1 MSNILCPI
9 LRNDFLSFVRQ
20 SFGTVVPGQRFQM
33 NWHIDAMAHALEQVR
48 LRKIKRLAIFVPP
61 RSLKSLLT
69 TVAMPAWLLAQDPG
83 ERIICAS
90 YSQELANTHA
100 RDSRAIMESR
110 WYRSCFPKTRI
121 AIERNATH
129 DFMTTQRGGRLATS
143 VGGTLTGRGGSRLIF
158 DDLHKPDEAPSD
170 ALRER
175 TIEWYRQTASS
186 RLDDKENDTAIL
198 IMQRV
203 HARDIAGFILEDPSW
218 HVLDLPAI
226 AEEDQAVP
234 LSFGRTHHRRQGEVL
249 FPARESRETL
259 ERQKQVMGSYAFAA
273 QYQQR
278 PAPLGGGLVK
288 WSWFKTYDR
297 APEKTGQGLVVQSWD
312 IANSVSDGADY
323 SVCTTWLYQE
333 GRSYLLHVVRER
345 LEYPEL
351 KRMVVAHGVVDFKAD
366 IVLIEKKNAGEPLLQ
381 ELGEIGIIQAKA
393 CEPKGDKETRMVIET
408 PAIEC
413 GNVFVP
419 KEAPWLAEFQR
430 EIVTFPKGGH
440 DDQIDSLSQYLYWV
454 RERETTRDVPRL
466 WLLGEPTPAWRQ
478 PYTGGSLAGFMRG
491 YR

>member
-1 MSNILCPI
+1 MTELLCSI
-9 LRNDFLSFVRQ
+9 LRNDFLSFARQ
-20 SFGTVVPGQRFQM
+20 SFSTVVPGQRFQM
-33 NWHIDAMAHALEQVR
+33 NWHVDAMAHALEQVR

-61 RSLKSLLT
+61 RNLKSLLT

-90 YSQELANTHA
+90 YSQELANAHA
-100 RDSRAIMESR
+100 RDCRAIMESH
-110 WYRSCFPKTRI
+110 WYRFSFPNTRI
-121 AIERNATH
+121 ALERNATH
-129 DFMTTQRGGRLATS
+129 DFMTTRRGGRLATS

-175 TIEWYRQTASS
+175 AIEWYRHTASS

-198 IMQRV
+198 IMQRI
-203 HARDIAGFILEDPSW
+203 HACDIAGMILEDPSW
-218 HVLDLPAI
+218 HVLELPAI
-226 AEEDQAVP
+226 AEQDQTVP
-234 LSFGRTHHRRQGEVL
+234 LSFGRTYHRARGEVL

-288 WSWFKTYDR
+288 WVWFRTYDK
-297 APEKTGQGLVVQSWD
+297 APAKKDRGLVVQSWD
-312 IANSVSDGADY
+312 VANSMSDNADY
-323 SVCTTWLYQE
+323 SVCTTWLYQGSE
-333 GRSYLLHVVRER
+333 SYLLHVLRER

-351 KRMVVAHGVVDFKAD
+351 KRTVLAHAFSSKAD
-366 IVLIEKKNAGEPLLQ
+366 MVLIEKKNAGEPLLQ
-381 ELGEIGIIQAKA
+381 ELHEIGIIQAKA
-393 CEPKGDKETRMVIET
+393 CEPKGDKETRMFIET

-419 KEAPWLAEFQR
+419 KDAPWLADFQR
-430 EIVTFPKGGH
+430 EIVTFPKGAH
-440 DDQIDSLSQYLYWV
+440 DDQVDSLSQYLCWV
-454 RERETTRDVPRL
+454 RERELMRDVPRITL
-466 WLLGEPTPAWRQ
+466 IGERSAPWQQ
-478 PYTGGSLAGFMRG
+478 PYLGGSLAAFIRG
-491 YR
+491 HS